1 MNVTIDSMFKT
12 GLKGRVQVFS
22 VGYNTIDTNNILSIH
37 RYLIKETWY
46 KIMFEFI
53 KKYLL
58 GYEAL
63 AQ

>member
-1 MNVTIDSMFKT
+1 MNFTIDSMFKT
-12 GLKGRVQVFS
+12 GLKGSVQVFS
-22 VGYNTIDTNNILSIH
+22 VGYNTIDTNNIH
-37 RYLIKETWY
+37 KYLIKETWY

-58 GYEAL
+58 GYETL